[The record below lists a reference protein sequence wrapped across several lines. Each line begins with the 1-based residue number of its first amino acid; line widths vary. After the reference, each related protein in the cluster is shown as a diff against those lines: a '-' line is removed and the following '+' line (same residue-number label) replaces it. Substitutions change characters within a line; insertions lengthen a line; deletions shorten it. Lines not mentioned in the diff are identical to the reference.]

1 MQQQRRKEFIVQHKA
16 VTEKES
22 QCSTRVVKNYRFN
35 IVLDGTRFK
44 LNIITGKNSRFDLTL
59 SWGTTEAVTSLWRK
73 IQAGKLLWRSIQERL
88 FYY

>member
-1 MQQQRRKEFIVQHKA
+1 MQHQRHKEFLVLHKV

-59 SWGTTEAVTSLWRK
+59 SWGTTEAVTSLCRK

-88 FYY
+88 IYY

>member
-1 MQQQRRKEFIVQHKA
+1 MQHQRHKEFLVLHKV

-44 LNIITGKNSRFDLTL
+44 FNIITGKISRFDLTL
-59 SWGTTEAVTSLWRK
+59 SWGTTEAVTSLCRK

-88 FYY
+88 IYY